1 MCLNCK
7 PKPWTIA
14 DYEMAIK
21 HATENVK
28 PGEIVDGQMW
38 IAVWQSIVDEK
49 RAKEKLEEMSPEM
62 VDYVRPKKKK

>member
-7 PKPWTIA
+7 PEPWTIA

-28 PGEIVDGQMW
+28 PGDIIDGQMR
-38 IAVWQSIVDEK
+38 IAVYQQIIDEK
-49 RAKEKLEEMSPEM
+49 KGKRKTLKQLKETLNLINKI
-62 VDYVRPKKKK
+62 K